1 MAEAVTTTD
10 ISVSGS
16 ATIDISKT
24 PAGYM
29 SWYAYTASE
38 SGKHIVKVSDVDA
51 IVYWYG
57 TDDALNNGSVISEKE
72 KNLSK
77 GETYYCA
84 VYYSRKPDANV
95 EFSIAPVTV
104 NTIPEIK
111 EGETSASLTVETAK
125 VAPNE
130 KYYYSFTA
138 LEDGRYTFSF
148 ETESAYSFFTYKYWN
163 NNINNGYD
171 NYYDT
176 KTFEIPVAKAQTVTF
191 STSYAGMSDKD
202 YTIKVE
208 KIVPTALAEAGKD
221 ESITIAPDSLKYIS
235 VTTDNTSEV
244 TVRISPVESEDG
256 SLTSVN
262 YEIYNN
268 IQDKYYSTSG
278 TASSDNA
285 RTYTWTIPAGETR
298 FVKLINTS
306 SVEIKVNMQYT
317 TGEELTAV
325 NLNENKVDVKA
336 GSKR

>member
-1 MAEAVTTTD
+1 MREERCKRTVTWRGAGAISASLKNTETLHVSFKIPENGRYAVRLEGLDEKTSATISSPIYGINNNNYFTFYGRKGNTVTMQIRVNSVESVSFKVVAEAVTTTD

-148 ETESAYSFFTYKYWN
+148 ETESAYSFLHI
-163 NNINNGYD
+163 NIG
-171 NYYDT
+171 
-176 KTFEIPVAKAQTVTF
+176 
-191 STSYAGMSDKD
+191 
-202 YTIKVE
+202 
-208 KIVPTALAEAGKD
+208 
-221 ESITIAPDSLKYIS
+221 ITILIMDMIITMIQKLLKFQLLKH
-235 VTTDNTSEV
+235 
-244 TVRISPVESEDG
+244 R
-256 SLTSVN
+256 L
-262 YEIYNN
+262 
-268 IQDKYYSTSG
+268 
-278 TASSDNA
+278 
-285 RTYTWTIPAGETR
+285 
-298 FVKLINTS
+298 
-306 SVEIKVNMQYT
+306 
-317 TGEELTAV
+317 
-325 NLNENKVDVKA
+325 
-336 GSKR
+336 